1 MCRARGSVEFFA
13 TTCACTSVSP
23 YRSKSGR
30 SEAADSK
37 FDAAFRSQSAQ
48 ASRDSSAGTSDDGVW
63 LSISV
68 QCIAIGA
75 GSDAASLQ
83 TTLHSAFAGAS
94 TARHT
99 MEAMS
104 LRTRRG

>member
-1 MCRARGSVEFFA
+1 MCRAGGSVEVCA
-13 TTCACTSVSP
+13 TTCACTSVRSF
-23 YRSKSGR
+23 RSKSGR
-30 SEAADSK
+30 SEAAASK
-37 FDAAFRSQSAQ
+37 FDAAFRSQLAQ

-83 TTLHSAFAGAS
+83 TTLHSALAGAS
-94 TARHT
+94 TARHAI
-99 MEAMS
+99 EAMS
-104 LRTRRG
+104 LRTQRG